1 MLNNAQSLLFADVPS
16 TAVAFTLLG
25 HDVRWYGILM
35 ALGVIIAVIL
45 AFHEVKRKKMN
56 PDTPF
61 DLCLF
66 IIPLGL
72 IGARLYY
79 VLFNL
84 DIYLAD
90 PISILYLWEG
100 GLAIYGAVIGGLV
113 GLLIY
118 SRVKKVRFLKLA
130 DLVAPGLVLAQAIG
144 RWGNFFNQ
152 EAYGPL
158 VTNEAHMWFPLAV
171 RLDSGEIHY
180 ATFFYEFAW
189 CFIIFIVLWFF
200 IRKRQK
206 HDGDLLMYYT
216 MLYGFGRMFIEGLR
230 QDSLWLIGNA
240 ASGGIRVSQMLAF
253 ILFAATL
260 AFLIVRAVREKK
272 MGRLI
277 WPAPER
283 SLASNGDAQTAED
296 DGDDQKTEENKESAA
311 PEDDAEKPLDGDE

>member
-1 MLNNAQSLLFADVPS
+1 MNNAQSLLFADVPS
-16 TAVAFTLLG
+16 TAVAFTLFG

-35 ALGVIIAVIL
+35 ALGVIIAVLL
-45 AFHEVKRKKMN
+45 AFYEVKRKKMN

-66 IIPLGL
+66 VIPLGL

-100 GLAIYGAVIGGLV
+100 GLAIYGAVIGGLA

-118 SRVKKVRFLKLA
+118 SKVKKIRLLKLA

-171 RLDSGEIHY
+171 RLDSSEIHY

-189 CFIIFIVLWFF
+189 CLIVFIILWFF

-206 HDGDLLMYYT
+206 HDGDLLLYYT

-240 ASGGIRVSQMLAF
+240 TNGGIRVSQMLAF
-253 ILFAATL
+253 ILFALTL
-260 AFLIVRAVREKK
+260 AFLIVRAVREKRV
-272 MGRLI
+272 GRLI
-277 WPAPER
+277 WPTPEC
-283 SLASNGDAQTAED
+283 SLGSYADAQPSED
-296 DGDDQKTEENKESAA
+296 NSSDVITEENKEQLT
-311 PEDDAEKPLDGDE
+311 PKDDDEKPLDGDE